1 MPRLPQPLSHT
12 LLATRMPTRK
22 DDVHGMVHTNLT
34 FFVILSVLFPLPPL
48 SPPERR
54 GDVILPI
61 LRVEGAGGR
70 GDRHDGPRRYVVHG
84 TRSHQEHFAQGAEE
98 AVYRGK
104 LREGEDV
111 VPIGRVPG
119 DLVVRRPRAPFFPG
133 QDADLFLRPHA
144 PGDGKIHAIHP
155 RHPHEARGGR
165 SATQA
170 ASSRRDAPEQRVPA
184 HDRDEVV
191 VMAAALPCHGDVVV
205 VAILLFR
212 RRGRRVVVRGR
223 GRGQGFGNGG
233 VSPVVPE
240 QRGGVRGGVTSGVEV
255 GPGAGERVDDRDA
268 TTTFVERRC
277 FFLF

>member
-144 PGDGKIHAIHP
+144 PGDGKIHCRPGGKTIACQWAADARARALLCSP
-155 RHPHEARGGR
+155 RSILGILTKPAEDVPRRRPRRPAATPPS
-165 SATQA
+165 SA
-170 ASSRRDAPEQRVPA
+170 SRRTI
-184 HDRDEVV
+184 
-191 VMAAALPCHGDVVV
+191 GTKW
-205 VAILLFR
+205 
-212 RRGRRVVVRGR
+212 
-223 GRGQGFGNGG
+223 
-233 VSPVVPE
+233 S
-240 QRGGVRGGVTSGVEV
+240 
-255 GPGAGERVDDRDA
+255 
-268 TTTFVERRC
+268 
-277 FFLF
+277 